1 EMASE
6 TQSQTETRAA
16 ISPPSILAVFLLLA
30 AASYGALIWAPTENT
45 MGLVQRIFYFHVS
58 SAWSGFVSFILV
70 FIGSIAYLRTRAPK
84 WDWLSVASAE
94 VGVAF
99 FTIVLVT

>member
-1 EMASE
+1 MASE
-6 TQSQTETRAA
+6 SQHGTPARAA
-16 ISPPSILAVFLLLA
+16 ISAPSVLVVFLLLA

-58 SAWSGFVSFILV
+58 SAWSGFVSFTLV
-70 FIGSIAYLRTRAPK
+70 FIGSVAYLCTRALK

-94 VGVAF
+94 VVVAF
-99 FTIVLVT
+99 FSIVLG